1 MRFSYLIAY
10 DIVEPKRWRKVY
22 RILRGV
28 GDPIQYSLF
37 HAELSKM
44 ERVLLLEKLLP
55 WINEAHDRLMLVN
68 LGVAQDGFL
77 DEKRIEWYGS
87 ELLSCPDQGPYIV

>member
-1 MRFSYLIAY
+1 
-10 DIVEPKRWRKVY
+10 
-22 RILRGV
+22 
-28 GDPIQYSLF
+28 
-37 HAELSKM
+37 M